1 MKETEI
7 NEKDVLKGL
16 TEKGDVIGEFV
27 MSKRVPTIYKKIKE
41 RGINTLEDIYG

>member
-16 TEKGDVIGEFV
+16 TEKAFHMAYFFCKSLLYEYLIDL
-27 MSKRVPTIYKKIKE
+27 KK
-41 RGINTLEDIYG
+41 D